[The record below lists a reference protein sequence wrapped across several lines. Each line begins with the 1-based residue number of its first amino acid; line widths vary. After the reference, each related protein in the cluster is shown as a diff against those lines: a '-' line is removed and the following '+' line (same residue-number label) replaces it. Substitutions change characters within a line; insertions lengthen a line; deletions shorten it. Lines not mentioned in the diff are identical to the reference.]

1 MFNKCIYM
9 YMNAMLTP
17 HIKKYIYIYG
27 IPLLCKHTKSR
38 QVFEMKGFLDKL
50 IVIDAIRRRDTDPEK
65 KYIKDVT
72 KTYEKGGLA

>member
-1 MFNKCIYM
+1 
-9 YMNAMLTP
+9 
-17 HIKKYIYIYG
+17 
-27 IPLLCKHTKSR
+27 
-38 QVFEMKGFLDKL
+38 MKGFLDKL